1 MGVMHH
7 GRKAQPTMITTL
19 YRSAATWTAIGLA
32 SGLFYREFTKAND
45 FTGWTQLSVV
55 HTHALT
61 LGTVVLL
68 LFLALTAVLDLGAD
82 KRCRWGVGVWN
93 VGLVLT
99 TGMMTVKGMLQVL
112 GNESAN
118 SPAIAGVSGLGHM
131 TLTAAFI
138 LVFLA
143 LGTAVR
149 RRAADTK
156 ALPNTDTVADDTA
169 ASAPVQR

>member
-1 MGVMHH
+1 MV
-7 GRKAQPTMITTL
+7 TTL
-19 YRSAATWTAIGLA
+19 YRSAATWTALGLA
-32 SGLFYREFTKAND
+32 SGLFYRELTKANE

-68 LFLALTAVLDLGAD
+68 LFLALTAVFDLGAD
-82 KRCRWGVGVWN
+82 KRFRWGVGVWN

-99 TGMMTVKGMLQVL
+99 TSLMTVKGMLQVL
-112 GNESAN
+112 GNDTAN
-118 SPAIAGVSGLGHM
+118 SPAIAGISGLGHL
-131 TLTAAFI
+131 TLAVAFI

-149 RRAADTK
+149 RRGATAPQ
-156 ALPNTDTVADDTA
+156 ALSSTSSVVGDDTA
-169 ASAPVQR
+169 ASTPVQR